1 MWRKERQLAPL
12 GKSERNILIRFLILN
27 SRPVINF
34 REHEIGKRGE
44 ISTCGR
50 ANGVNPLSTA
60 RAFSVADG
68 P

>member
-12 GKSERNILIRFLILN
+12 GKSERNTLIRFLILN
-27 SRPVINF
+27 SRPVRNF

-44 ISTCGR
+44 IS
-50 ANGVNPLSTA
+50 NGVNPLSTA
-60 RAFSVADG
+60 QAFSVADG